1 MVELCLRSVEGLVLH
16 RPQEL
21 PAVAAC
27 LGVLPR
33 SAVSQFVESLLL
45 KSMTGLYPLPSLLGR
60 LHDCFPASLLA
71 DCTLTC
77 RNRGHLKQFSLHR
90 GWESR
95 LACAPYFCDGCQVI
109 SCHDELSQCVCNR
122 WLCELCSRFES
133 FFWKWGNLRGR
144 VCAEGC
150 PSKVAQKLMK
160 RKRGTSIGPDLAWC
174 ERDDLTRCFNCGCT
188 IWDMGEYRKGMTND
202 EVDDVESS
210 GFFLSCHVCDEQSC
224 SACARDCPE
233 CGRHTCKRC
242 RVPCSSC
249 GKKRVCG
256 LCLRPREALADEV
269 GLCWDCQDQ
278 DRA

>member
-1 MVELCLRSVEGLVLH
+1 MAETESTTPDTGPPLPLVELCLRSVEGLVLH

-33 SAVSQFVESLLL
+33 SSVSQFVESLLL
-45 KSMTGLYPLPSLLGR
+45 KSMTGLYPLP
-60 LHDCFPASLLA
+60 
-71 DCTLTC
+71 
-77 RNRGHLKQFSLHR
+77 
-90 GWESR
+90 
-95 LACAPYFCDGCQVI
+95 
-109 SCHDELSQCVCNR
+109 
-122 WLCELCSRFES
+122 RFES

-150 PSKVAQKLMK
+150 PSKVPVPFRMRDQVAQKLMK

-202 EVDDVESS
+202 EVDDVES
-210 GFFLSCHVCDEQSC
+210 GAFGNFNFLFIHYLL
-224 SACARDCPE
+224 
-233 CGRHTCKRC
+233 
-242 RVPCSSC
+242 
-249 GKKRVCG
+249 
-256 LCLRPREALADEV
+256 LCLRPRLPRVWSAYVQALSCALLVLWQEARLRALPSTSALADEV